1 MSASQQIVVGVDGS
15 PSSIQALEWAIGQ
28 AALIKTTLTG
38 ASIEAVIAW
47 HTPYTYGAPLPD
59 GEDYPGLAAE
69 TLDKA
74 IATARNA
81 LTGPGEAE
89 VEIASYVGEGPAA
102 QVLLDRARHARL
114 LVVGTRG
121 HGGFS
126 EALLGSVSQ
135 HLVHHAHCPVVV
147 IRDGAA

>member
-81 LTGPGEAE
+81 RTAPGE
-89 VEIASYVGEGPAA
+89 
-102 QVLLDRARHARL
+102 
-114 LVVGTRG
+114 T
-121 HGGFS
+121 
-126 EALLGSVSQ
+126 EAD
-135 HLVHHAHCPVVV
+135 CPVVV
-147 IRDGAA
+147 IRDGAARP